1 MKLYSLLQMIHH
13 FVKASMVWTVEP
25 VSARFACL
33 WNALV
38 FTNLIIITCMYNAVT
53 RVTYMYNVYVH
64 FIADF
69 MVRYT
74 HTKTCTMWA
83 WLLSSR
89 NWFMSDL
96 LHRYQVIKWHYCD
109 AIMGTVASQIT
120 SLTIVYTTVYSD
132 PDQSKHQSSAS
143 LAFVWGI
150 HRDRWIPRT
159 KVQLRG
165 KCFHLMT
172 SSWMYG
178 SSIYAPT
185 QNTFMKFDLLLV
197 FTRKHICAKRKILF
211 KYLKYISTDMFL
223 CL

>member
-83 WLLSSR
+83 WFLSSR

-96 LHRYQVIKWHYCD
+96 LHRYQVIKW
-109 AIMGTVASQIT
+109 
-120 SLTIVYTTVYSD
+120 
-132 PDQSKHQSSAS
+132 
-143 LAFVWGI
+143 
-150 HRDRWIPRT
+150 
-159 KVQLRG
+159 
-165 KCFHLMT
+165 
-172 SSWMYG
+172 MYG

-185 QNTFMKFDLLLV
+185 QNTFIKFDLLLV
-197 FTRKHICAKRKILF
+197 FTRKHICAKWKILF
-211 KYLKYISTDMFL
+211 KYLKSISTDMFL